1 MTAEITGL
9 LGLGEGPYQVG
20 IAVPDLEAA
29 VEGFRAV
36 TGCGPLEVWTYDRSE
51 LVRESTFRGED
62 APYASRIA
70 IGVGTTQVEYI
81 EPLPGGV
88 SIVHE
93 HVERHGYG
101 LHHLGFRTEDLEAA
115 IARMAAAGFGTI
127 QTISGWG
134 LDGDGAAVFFDT
146 FATLGFWTEVVSPAA
161 RRHPAHGAIPAA
173 VG

>member
-1 MTAEITGL
+1 MEEVKGL
-9 LGLGEGPYQVG
+9 LGVGEGPYQVG

-62 APYASRIA
+62 APYAARIA
-70 IGVGTTQVEYI
+70 IGLGSTQVEYM

-88 SIVHE
+88 SIVHD

-101 LHHLGFRTEDLEAA
+101 LHHLGFKADDFEAA
-115 IARMAAAGFGTI
+115 SARMEEAGFPII

-146 FATLGFWTEVVSPAA
+146 LDQLGFWVEIVSPAA
-161 RRHPAHGAIPAA
+161 RRRPAHGAIPAA
-173 VG
+173 AG